1 MKTRCDRDAGD
12 RLTRLMHAN
21 HVRSRELACMLR
33 ETMPSRPGLTE
44 NHVNSWRAGFDPMP
58 LDVIPVIASLMN
70 TTPEYLAGWKDEPRD
85 RELERVEDVLVK
97 EYDLPKATAHS
108 IAVVAKQRKA
118 IVVTPAENTK
128 VALLEA
134 NRLYRYLKQ
143 QFGAADEPAFDPFF
157 KQVWEVDLSGGAR
170 L

>member
-44 NHVNSWRAGFDPMP
+44 IHVNGWRAGFDPMP
-58 LDVIPVIASLMN
+58 LDVIPVIASLLHS
-70 TTPEYLAGWKDEPRD
+70 TPGYLAGWEDEPAD

-97 EYDLPKATAHS
+97 EYDLPKATAHR

-118 IVVTPAENTK
+118 IVVTPTDNTK
-128 VALLEA
+128 VALLDA

-143 QFGAADEPAFDPFF
+143 QFGATDEPTIDPFF

-170 L
+170 V

>member
-58 LDVIPVIASLMN
+58 LDVIPVIASLLHS
-70 TTPEYLAGWKDEPRD
+70 TPEYLAGWKDEPAD
-85 RELERVEDVLVK
+85 RELERVEDVMVK

>member
-58 LDVIPVIASLMN
+58 LDVIPVIASLLHS
-70 TTPEYLAGWKDEPRD
+70 TPEYLAGWKDEPRD
-85 RELERVEDVLVK
+85 RELERVEDVMVK

>member
-58 LDVIPVIASLMN
+58 LDVIPVIASLLHS
-70 TTPEYLAGWKDEPRD
+70 TPEYLAGWKDEPRD
-85 RELERVEDVLVK
+85 RELERVEDVMVK

-157 KQVWEVDLSGGAR
+157 KRVWEVDLSGGAR